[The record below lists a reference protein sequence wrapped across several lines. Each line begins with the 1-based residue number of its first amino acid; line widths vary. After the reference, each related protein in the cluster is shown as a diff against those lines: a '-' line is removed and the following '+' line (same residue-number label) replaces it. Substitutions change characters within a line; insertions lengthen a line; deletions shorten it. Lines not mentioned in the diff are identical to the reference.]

1 MLTVFNIVRASV
13 LTALATAVSAIPA
26 PEPQAATTPNLSSV
40 AAFQP
45 SLAFSPLP
53 PQASLGPLPPPECEP
68 RTLCV
73 EGANKCG
80 KWEGCWDTCKPWMSP
95 TEPVCAPSSTLVPA
109 VNPTA
114 APIPTP
120 AICEPGI
127 MCVAGVNEC
136 GVTYSGCYDTCTPSL
151 EPTAP
156 PCLTAVETPFVPLIT
171 SVDTGSPVVTP
182 AVTPVVTPVVA
193 PPLTPVTA
201 PVPTAAIT
209 SPVIDNCSTRTVC
222 VDGIDA
228 CGQKYG
234 GCVPDCKPLAIT
246 TPSCSLNSLTQ
257 MTIVT
262 QPPSIT
268 TALAN
273 ATLLDPIVDNCSS
286 RTVCWDGIN
295 ECGEMYGG
303 CFPDCTPWPTFTKP
317 PCSLTEA
324 RPTTFSTITSP
335 PVVNSTSIVS
345 SATGTNCFS
354 RTVCWE
360 AVNNCGIQYGG
371 CFPDCRPWPTF
382 TRPACPTS
390 TTSPINLCDH
400 VVESLSAHYKLMP
413 LGVVHFA
420 LHSKFKLVDVTIYCE
435 HHGPGGS
442 GPCGPCFPGDL
453 RDSPSLTKLAVMST
467 SAMGTE
473 SHYWKWA
480 RENLIYYGAQPE
492 LSKHLHDNF
501 TPPPPTPLS
510 GGPGGVTKLY
520 VHSLRTLRWLGGKE
534 LKR

>member
-109 VNPTA
+109 VNPTV

-234 GCVPDCKPLAIT
+234 G
-246 TPSCSLNSLTQ
+246 
-257 MTIVT
+257 
-262 QPPSIT
+262 
-268 TALAN
+268 
-273 ATLLDPIVDNCSS
+273 
-286 RTVCWDGIN
+286 
-295 ECGEMYGG
+295 
-303 CFPDCTPWPTFTKP
+303 
-317 PCSLTEA
+317 
-324 RPTTFSTITSP
+324 
-335 PVVNSTSIVS
+335 
-345 SATGTNCFS
+345 
-354 RTVCWE
+354 
-360 AVNNCGIQYGG
+360 
-371 CFPDCRPWPTF
+371 
-382 TRPACPTS
+382 
-390 TTSPINLCDH
+390 
-400 VVESLSAHYKLMP
+400 
-413 LGVVHFA
+413 
-420 LHSKFKLVDVTIYCE
+420 
-435 HHGPGGS
+435 
-442 GPCGPCFPGDL
+442 
-453 RDSPSLTKLAVMST
+453 
-467 SAMGTE
+467 
-473 SHYWKWA
+473 
-480 RENLIYYGAQPE
+480 
-492 LSKHLHDNF
+492 
-501 TPPPPTPLS
+501 
-510 GGPGGVTKLY
+510 
-520 VHSLRTLRWLGGKE
+520 
-534 LKR
+534 